1 MNRYRRVEA
10 DIDLSAIR
18 KNIEAVQAVNDSSKR
33 TLLVIKADAYGH
45 GSVMLAR
52 EFDDLADYYG
62 VACIDE
68 AMELR
73 NAGIVKPI
81 LILGYTDEYYFKEA
95 IENDVTL
102 AVYDVEKC
110 RILSDTAVSMGRK
123 ARVHIKADSG
133 MSRIGFQCDAEGV
146 AAATEVLG
154 MEGLNI
160 EGVFTHFAKADEF
173 DKTAALDQ
181 YEKFV
186 FFTNALEEAGAHF
199 EYKHIDNS
207 AGAMELHS
215 KGFDMMRL
223 GIVIY
228 GLYPSEEVSKDIV
241 LTPAMSLKSRVVHVK
256 ELEAGRGI
264 SYGWTYVT
272 DKTTK
277 VATVSAGYAD
287 GYPRAL
293 SNIGRVI
300 VDGHFAPIL
309 GRVCMDQFMIDVT
322 DIPDI
327 KVGDE
332 VILFGTDGDKTIS
345 VEEIAEPAASFNYE
359 AVCNVA
365 RRVPRVYFRNGGA
378 VDAVNYLRQK

>member
-1 MNRYRRVEA
+1 MDRYRRVEA

-18 KNIEAVQAVNDSSKR
+18 KNIEAVQAVNDSSMR

-73 NAGIVKPI
+73 NAGIEKPI
-81 LILGYTDEYYFKEA
+81 LILGYTDEYYFREA

-173 DKTAALDQ
+173 DKTAAIDQ
-181 YEKFV
+181 YEKFI
-186 FFTNALEEAGAHF
+186 FFTDALEEAGAHF
-199 EYKHIDNS
+199 EYKHID
-207 AGAMELHS
+207 
-215 KGFDMMRL
+215 
-223 GIVIY
+223 
-228 GLYPSEEVSKDIV
+228 
-241 LTPAMSLKSRVVHVK
+241 
-256 ELEAGRGI
+256 
-264 SYGWTYVT
+264 
-272 DKTTK
+272 
-277 VATVSAGYAD
+277 
-287 GYPRAL
+287 
-293 SNIGRVI
+293 
-300 VDGHFAPIL
+300 
-309 GRVCMDQFMIDVT
+309 
-322 DIPDI
+322 
-327 KVGDE
+327 
-332 VILFGTDGDKTIS
+332 
-345 VEEIAEPAASFNYE
+345 
-359 AVCNVA
+359 
-365 RRVPRVYFRNGGA
+365 
-378 VDAVNYLRQK
+378 